1 MRRTVIGATAGLAIW
16 FGSALAVEAQQI
28 TPTGPLSVLSGATS
42 STYTAT
48 VTIPTPMNFA
58 VKLWVYKNGVLQH
71 CSQTFVPNPGTS
83 TYYFSKPVDMTTWAP
98 APGDTL
104 LYVGQLLYNKATYNA
119 LDWTVIVPPTRPSK
133 TYQKSGTLALKSVD
147 RDRRRE

>member
-1 MRRTVIGATAGLAIW
+1 MRRIVIGATVGLAIW

-28 TPTGPLSVLSGATS
+28 TPTGPLSVVAGASS

-48 VTIPTPMNFA
+48 INIPTAMGFA
-58 VKLWVYKNGVLQH
+58 VKVWVYKNGVLYH
-71 CSQTFVPNPGTS
+71 CSQTFVPNPGT
-83 TYYFSKPVDMTTWAP
+83 TIYYFSKPVDMTGWGHVS
-98 APGDTL
+98 GDTL

-119 LDWTVIVPPTRPSK
+119 VDWTVIVSGTRPSK
-133 TYQKSGTLALKSVD
+133 TYQNSGKLALSSVE